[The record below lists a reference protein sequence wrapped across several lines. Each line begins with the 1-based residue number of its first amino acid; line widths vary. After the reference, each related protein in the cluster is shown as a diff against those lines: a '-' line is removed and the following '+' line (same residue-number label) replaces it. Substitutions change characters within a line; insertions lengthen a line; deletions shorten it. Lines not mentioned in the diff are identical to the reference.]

1 VRSFVLELYV
11 FGGNLKPFVHFVIH
25 MLHLSFY
32 KSFWGM
38 CIALRGQFCFVLQVI
53 CFHLW
58 LDLSLHYKV
67 NCLLCLSVVGF
78 LFGFQGQLLI
88 FYEWN
93 YVQSILV
100 SYLTCALRT
109 FVILDDLSN
118 IKCLKTQFWR
128 RICPLILRS
137 IVDLLWLKVYLIHFV
152 MISHVHWGMT

>member
-1 VRSFVLELYV
+1 MRSFVLELCV
-11 FGGNLKPFVHFVIH
+11 FGWNLKPFVHFVIH

-58 LDLSLHYKV
+58 LDFSLDLKV
-67 NCLLCLSVVGF
+67 SCWFSMNV
-78 LFGFQGQLLI
+78 
-88 FYEWN
+88 

-100 SYLTCALRT
+100 SFLTCALRT
-109 FVILDDLSN
+109 FVICNLDDLSN